1 MRLNAT
7 VNNAT
12 GDNTRYTVPF
22 DAAEWDVNSD
32 FDLTNNKFVAP
43 VDGIIAL
50 TLVALAQV
58 ARTTL

>member
-1 MRLNAT
+1 MLLF
-7 VNNAT
+7 NNAT

-43 VDGIIAL
+43 VGWHL
-50 TLVALAQV
+50 LL
-58 ARTTL
+58 